1 MAAREDDRMEI
12 RQLEYFSS
20 VVETGSF
27 TRAAEKQYVSQPC
40 VTHAVRRLEEELGVD
55 LFDRS
60 QKKAVLTDEGKL
72 FYTRAC
78 KLLHELQDALSEMND
93 LRNLARGTIKLAIP
107 PMIGSCLFPYLFT
120 SFQTQYPQLTL
131 NVYEEGSFAANRLI
145 EQEELDLGIIILP
158 EGNHGTL
165 ETVRLTQQEILLTVS
180 RHHRLAR
187 AESATFSD
195 LRDEKFILLKNNFF
209 QRHAVLKRCELEGVE
224 PDIVFN
230 SGQIETVKSLIS
242 HGVGISFLMRMALEG
257 LTEIVGI
264 PLDPPIHVQI
274 GLAWKKGRQLSP
286 SSRAFI
292 NLVSSQTESA
302 LAFPWE
308 KPAGSKPPKTA
319 EA

>member
-1 MAAREDDRMEI
+1 MEI
-12 RQLEYFSS
+12 RQLEYFVS
-20 VVETGSF
+20 VVETSSF

-40 VTHAVRRLEEELGVD
+40 ITHSIRKLEEDLGID

-60 QKKAVLTDEGKL
+60 QKKAQLTDEGKL

-78 KLLHELQDALSEMND
+78 KLLHDLQDTMTEMSD

-120 SFQTQYPQLTL
+120 SFQTQYPHLTL

-158 EGNHGTL
+158 EENHGTL

-180 RHHRLAR
+180 RTHPLAKKK
-187 AESATFSD
+187 SVTFAD
-195 LRDEKFILLKNNFF
+195 LRQEKFILLKNNFF
-209 QRHAVLKRCELEGVE
+209 QRHAVLKRCQEEGLE
-224 PDIVFN
+224 PTIVFN
-230 SGQIETVKSLIS
+230 SGQIETVKSLVA

-257 LTEIVGI
+257 LTEIVGV
-264 PLDPPIHVQI
+264 PLNPPIHVQI

-292 NLVSSQTESA
+292 NLVSSQTENA
-302 LAFPWE
+302 LSLPMERSTTRQGNAL
-308 KPAGSKPPKTA
+308 
-319 EA
+319 

>member
-1 MAAREDDRMEI
+1 MGACFMEI
-12 RQLEYFSS
+12 RQLEYFVS
-20 VVETGSF
+20 VVETSSF

-40 VTHAVRRLEEELGVD
+40 ITHSIRKLEEDLGVD

-60 QKKAVLTDEGKL
+60 QKKALLTDEGKL

-78 KLLHELQDALSEMND
+78 KLLHDLQDTMTEMND

-120 SFQTQYPQLTL
+120 SFQTQYPHLTL

-158 EGNHGTL
+158 EENHGTL
-165 ETVRLTQQEILLTVS
+165 ETLRLTQQEILLAVS
-180 RHHRLAR
+180 SDHHLANKK
-187 AESATFSD
+187 SVTFAD
-195 LRDEKFILLKNNFF
+195 LRQEKFILLKTNFF
-209 QRHAVLKRCELEGVE
+209 HRHAVLKRCKAEGVD
-224 PDIVFN
+224 PTIVFN
-230 SGQIETVKSLIS
+230 SGQIETVKSLVA
-242 HGVGISFLMRMALEG
+242 HGVGISFLMRMALER
-257 LTEIVGI
+257 LPSIVGVS
-264 PLDPPIHVQI
+264 LDPPLHVQI

-302 LAFPWE
+302 LALPME
-308 KPAGSKPPKTA
+308 HSSVRRK
-319 EA
+319 